1 MMSEKKSLLAVV
13 ELGGYANFQPLYEA
27 LGYSTE
33 VIMSGR
39 RVLNRLKK
47 DIPDV
52 IVAEFNPQSDFRD
65 RTSALESVLAVAQR
79 APGTRCIV
87 FFNEADAGHLAP
99 LRERFPFFEPVSY
112 PITEEKLRPLLV

>member
-1 MMSEKKSLLAVV
+1 MPENRTLLAVV
-13 ELGGYANFQPLYEA
+13 ELGGYPNFQSLYESQ
-27 LGYSTE
+27 GYSTE

-79 APGTRCIV
+79 EPSTRCIV
-87 FFNEADAGHLAP
+87 FFNEADAGLLEP
-99 LRERFPFFEPVSY
+99 LRARFPFFEPISY
-112 PITEEKLRPLLV
+112 PITEEKLKPLLA

>member
-1 MMSEKKSLLAVV
+1 MSENRKLLAVV
-13 ELGGYANFQPLYEA
+13 ELGGYPNFQPLYES

-39 RVLNRLKK
+39 RVLNRLKT

-87 FFNEADAGHLAP
+87 FFNETDAGHLAP
-99 LRERFPFFEPVSY
+99 LRERFPFLEPVSY
-112 PITEEKLRPLLV
+112 PITEEKLKPLLA